1 MQISST
7 SHLTFEI
14 DLLRTFQAVVRFE
27 QFLAAASYLNRSPSA
42 VSVHI
47 KRLESLV
54 GGRLLDRDNQ
64 QVVLTPLGRRF
75 ALQST
80 ELLRVHDRML
90 ASYSQAGIRG
100 RVRLGISDEYAE
112 RLLQGLLAHLAAGYP
127 DIELEIQAGTS
138 GKLRTRVDCGQLD
151 LAVVAQPLSEDA
163 SSTAPLQRFGT
174 TEPVWAA
181 SEDFRMDREQPV
193 PLALH
198 AEGCPYRA
206 AALDTLARMG
216 KRWRTVLMSASMTAL
231 ETAVSAGLAVG
242 IIDRFR
248 LGPRMRVLSAEEG
261 FPPLG
266 LHEIQ
271 LIGTPGEVGDAVGIV
286 ARLAGEHFRR

>member
-1 MQISST
+1 MHISST
-7 SHLTFEI
+7 SHHTFEI

-47 KRLESLV
+47 KRLENLV

-64 QVVLTPLGRRF
+64 QVILTPLGRRF

-138 GKLRTRVDCGQLD
+138 GKLRARLDSGQLD

-163 SSTAPLQRFGT
+163 APTTPLQRFGT

-181 SEDFRMDREQPV
+181 SEDFRMDREKPV

-206 AALDTLARMG
+206 AALDMLAQQG

-261 FPPLG
+261 FSPLG

-271 LIGTPGEVGDAVGIV
+271 LIGTPGEVSDAVDIV
-286 ARLAGEHFRR
+286 GRLAGEHFRR